1 MWCDRLTRDTLAC
14 RDPLAFALLAMRRVH
29 VETDDKFVTY
39 FPEDLTTLGAA
50 AWGMKPYHHG
60 QENQGPRT
68 SDANVH
74 PAYKMSG
81 PGLDRRTRLPTTI
94 FIAET
99 KEQCQKL
106 LRASA
111 AERITALCSAMQYG
125 VLRWLSLARI
135 GSCARRTPMPSS
147 MLPHPLHECAYA
159 IHTCWVHAYET
170 MRTTHHKYT
179 CPCAMWT

>member
-1 MWCDRLTRDTLAC
+1 MCLMWCDRLTCDPLAC

-29 VETDDKFVTY
+29 VETDDRFVTY

-50 AWGMKPYHHG
+50 AWGMKPFHHG
-60 QENQGPRT
+60 QEHQGPRT

-99 KEQCQKL
+99 KEQCQDIVER
-106 LRASA
+106 LRRRADYLALFGHAVWGIAMVVPCANRLVRA
-111 AERITALCSAMQYG
+111 AD
-125 VLRWLSLARI
+125 
-135 GSCARRTPMPSS
+135 
-147 MLPHPLHECAYA
+147 AYA
-159 IHTCWVHAYET
+159 FEYATLS
-170 MRTTHHKYT
+170 TT
-179 CPCAMWT
+179 